1 MAGCWSC
8 RASTAGRA
16 DSLQY
21 LLAHH
26 THVTFVTV
34 SIVLFVLRGGLMLA
48 GSRWLQAP
56 VLRVL
61 PHVVDTML
69 LASALWLVSVLH
81 LPFFQVPWLL
91 AKVAGLIAYIVLGSL
106 ALRPGRSK
114 PVRITALVAALVTVG
129 WIVSVA
135 IRHDPLGFFALL
147 R

>member
-1 MAGCWSC
+1 
-8 RASTAGRA
+8 
-16 DSLQY
+16 LQY

-26 THVTFVTV
+26 THVTFVTI
-34 SIVLFVLRGGLMLA
+34 SIVLFILRGVLMMA
-48 GSRWLQAP
+48 GSPWLQAP
-56 VLRVL
+56 VLRVT

-91 AKVAGLIAYIVLGSL
+91 AKVAGLIAYIALGSL

-114 PVRITALVAALVTVG
+114 PVRVAAFCAALVTVG

-135 IRHDPLGFFALL
+135 IRHDPLGFLGLL
-147 R
+147 IV